1 MVASPL
7 KITSEMTSQGLFLR
21 VSGDVFLET
30 APELRARIIHEL
42 TCLENRRVIV
52 DIRDIDI
59 MDSSG
64 IGALLT
70 SKKAVADLPVEMY
83 VLAALGSQPHR
94 ILAVAGLVQ
103 PLNVIFD
110 TIKLSDLE

>member
-7 KITSEMTSQGLFLR
+7 KIITDMTGQGLFLR

-30 APELRARIIHEL
+30 APELREAIVHEL
-42 TCLENRRVIV
+42 TCLGNRRVIV

-64 IGALLT
+64 IGALLN
-70 SKKAVADLPVEMY
+70 SRKAMAGLPVEMY

-110 TIKLSDLE
+110 TNKLSDLE